1 MALVQADTVVS
12 DIDYDAMPTLGDI
25 PRHYARTRPHKV
37 ASVFEGRETSWAEL
51 DRRTNRVARALIAEG
66 VERGD
71 RIAFVGKGCDEFFE
85 IYFGAAKAG
94 AVTVPIIWRLAA
106 PEILHIASDCEA
118 QVLFVGP
125 DQYDRLP
132 EFAEKLPAAK
142 IVTLED
148 GAPDFARFSQW
159 RDAQEDSDPRVEV
172 DPQDVCLQLYTSGTT
187 GLPKGVMLSHF
198 NMVGNRTIPDG
209 FAHMDWS
216 RWEADDINLVAMPLG
231 HVGGVGWATVGY
243 FNGAKNIV
251 QREFIP
257 DQVLD
262 ALAAGISKLFVVP
275 TALHMLLLN
284 PRVREIDY
292 SRLRYILYGASPI
305 ALELLK
311 QATEVFGCGF
321 CQQYGATET
330 TGTIVFLPPEDH
342 DPNGNARMRGAGKPM
357 PGVELRIVAKDGTV
371 LPTGEIGEIQTRSTC
386 NMVGYWKREDATRE
400 AVTDDGWFATGDAG
414 YLDAD
419 GYLYIADRFKD
430 MICSG
435 AENVYPNEVENAI
448 FGHPAVLEVAV
459 IGVPDE
465 KWGEAVKAVVV
476 LKPGAEATEDDIIAY
491 ARERIGGFKL
501 PKSVD
506 FIPALPRNATGKV
519 LRRTLREPYWAG
531 RERQVN

>member
-1 MALVQADTVVS
+1 MVLAQARNAVS

-25 PRHYARTRPHKV
+25 PRHYGRTRPHKV
-37 ASVFEGRETSWAEL
+37 ASVFEGRETTWAEL
-51 DRRTNRVARALIAEG
+51 DHRTNQVARALIAEG

-94 AVTVPIIWRLAA
+94 AVTVPVIWRLAA
-106 PEILHIASDCEA
+106 PEVVHIALDGEA

-125 DQYDRLP
+125 DQFDRLP
-132 EFAEKLPAAK
+132 VFAEQLPGVR
-142 IVTLED
+142 IVTLEG
-148 GAPDFARFSQW
+148 GAEGYARFADW
-159 RDAQEDSDPRVEV
+159 RDTQKASDPKVEV
-172 DPQDVCLQLYTSGTT
+172 DPRDVCLQLYTSGTT

-198 NMVGNRTIPDG
+198 NMLGNRHIPDDTKL
-209 FAHMDWS
+209 DWA
-216 RWEADDINLVAMPLG
+216 RWEADDINLIAMPLG
-231 HVGGVGWATVGY
+231 HVGGVGWGTVGY
-243 FNGAKNIV
+243 FNGARNII
-251 QREFIP
+251 QREFVP

-275 TALHMLLLN
+275 TALHMLLMN
-284 PRVREIDY
+284 PRVRQIDY

-330 TGTIVFLPPEDH
+330 TGTIAYLPPQDH
-342 DPNGNARMRGAGKPM
+342 EAAGNKRMRGAGLAIF
-357 PGVELRIVAKDGTV
+357 GTEIRIVDTQRNV
-371 LPTGEIGEIQTRSTC
+371 LPVDEIGEIQVRSTC
-386 NMVGYWKREDATRE
+386 NMVGYWKREEATRE
-400 AVTDDGWFATGDAG
+400 ALSEDNWFSTGDAG
-414 YLDAD
+414 YLDED

-448 FGHPAVLEVAV
+448 FGHPAVMEVAV

-465 KWGEAVKAVVV
+465 KWGESVKAVVV
-476 LKPGAEATEDDIIAY
+476 LKPGAEASEEDIIAY

-519 LRRTLREPYWAG
+519 LRRSLREPYWVG

>member
-1 MALVQADTVVS
+1 MALAHAQTVAS

-25 PRHYARTRPHKV
+25 PRHYGRTRPFRV
-37 ASVFEGRETSWAEL
+37 ASAFEGRETTWAEL
-51 DRRTNRVARALIAEG
+51 DRLSNCVANALRSEG
-66 VERGD
+66 VVRSERV
-71 RIAFVGKGCDEFFE
+71 AFVGKGSDEFFE
-85 IYFGAAKAG
+85 VYFGVAKAG
-94 AVTVPIIWRLAA
+94 AVSMPIIWRLAP
-106 PEILHIASDCEA
+106 PEIANIVIDGEA
-118 QVLFVGP
+118 RILFVGP
-125 DQYDRLP
+125 DQFDRLEAFKSLMP
-132 EFAEKLPAAK
+132 GVKL
-142 IVTLED
+142 VTLEG
-148 GAPDFARFSQW
+148 GAEGYTRYADW
-159 RDAQEDSDPRVEV
+159 RDTATDADPDVPVERSE
-172 DPQDVCLQLYTSGTT
+172 VCLQLYTSGTT

-198 NMVGNRTIPDG
+198 NMLGNHK
-209 FAHMDWS
+209 F
-216 RWEADDINLVAMPLG
+216 ADDPRLDWARWQEDDVNLVAMPLG

-243 FNGAKNIV
+243 YNGAKNII

-257 DQVLD
+257 DLVLD
-262 ALAAGISKLFVVP
+262 ALAAGINKLFVVP

-284 PRVREIDY
+284 PRVRQIDY

-330 TGTIVFLPPEDH
+330 TGTIAYLPPQDH
-342 DPNGNARMRGAGKPM
+342 EAGGNKRMRGAGVAM
-357 PGVELRIVAKDGTV
+357 AGTEIRIVDAARNV
-371 LPTGEIGEIQTRSTC
+371 LPADEIGEIQVRSNS
-386 NMVGYWKREDATRE
+386 NMVGYWKRDDATKE
-400 AVTDDGWFATGDAG
+400 SLSEDGWFSTGDAG
-414 YLDAD
+414 YLDCD

-459 IGVPDE
+459 VGVPDE

-476 LKPGAEATEDDIIAY
+476 LKPGAEASEGDIIAY

-506 FIPALPRNATGKV
+506 FIAALPRNATGKV
-519 LRRTLREPYWAG
+519 LRRTVREPYWAG
-531 RERQVN
+531 RERLVN

>member
-1 MALVQADTVVS
+1 MALAQAISVTS
-12 DIDYDAMPTLGDI
+12 DVDYDAMPTLGDI
-25 PRHYARTRPHKV
+25 PRHYARTRPYRI

-51 DRRTNRVARALIAEG
+51 DKRSNRIANALIEMG
-66 VERGD
+66 VGKGD
-71 RIAFVGKGCDEFFE
+71 RVAFVGKGSDEFFE
-85 IYFGAAKAG
+85 LYFGVAKAG
-94 AVTVPIIWRLAA
+94 AVNVPIIWRLAP
-106 PEILHIASDCEA
+106 PEIAHIVNDGEA
-118 QVLFVGP
+118 KVLFVGP
-125 DQYDRLP
+125 DQFDRL
-132 EFAEKLPAAK
+132 E
-142 IVTLED
+142 I
-148 GAPDFARFSQW
+148 FARTMPGVKIIAMEVGADSYGRFSSW
-159 RDAQEDSDPRVEV
+159 RDAASEEDPKVGIETS
-172 DPQDVCLQLYTSGTT
+172 DVCLMLYTSGTT
-187 GLPKGVMLSHF
+187 GLPKGVMLSNF
-198 NMVGNRTIPDG
+198 NMLGNRHLPDDPKL
-209 FAHMDWS
+209 DWA
-216 RWEADDINLVAMPLG
+216 RWEADDINLIAMPLG
-231 HVGGVGWATVGY
+231 HVGGVGWGTVGY
-243 FNGAKNIV
+243 FNGAKNII

-275 TALHMLLLN
+275 TALHMLLMN
-284 PRVREIDY
+284 PRVRSIDY

-330 TGTIVFLPPEDH
+330 TGTIAYLPPQDH
-342 DPNGNARMRGAGKPM
+342 SHNGNKRMRGAGLPVT
-357 PGVELRIVAKDGTV
+357 GTEIRIVDTKRNV
-371 LPTGEIGEIQTRSTC
+371 LGPDEIGEIQVRSTC
-386 NMVGYWKREDATRE
+386 NMVGYWKREDATKE
-400 AVTDDGWFATGDAG
+400 ALCAEGWFSTGDAG
-414 YLDAD
+414 YLDSD

-448 FGHPAVLEVAV
+448 FGHPAVQEVAV

-476 LKPGAEATEDDIIAY
+476 LKAGHEASEEDIIAY

-506 FIPALPRNATGKV
+506 FIAALPRNATGKV
-519 LRRTLREPYWAG
+519 LRRTLREPHWAG